1 MTRSNPNMPR
11 RHFELIARTFREA
24 DRTDDGSAY
33 TAYTADKLHREFA
46 SVLAGTNG
54 LFDRDR
60 FVRACNGRG

>member
-1 MTRSNPNMPR
+1 MTRSNPNMQR

-33 TAYTADKLHREFA
+33 NADKLHREFA